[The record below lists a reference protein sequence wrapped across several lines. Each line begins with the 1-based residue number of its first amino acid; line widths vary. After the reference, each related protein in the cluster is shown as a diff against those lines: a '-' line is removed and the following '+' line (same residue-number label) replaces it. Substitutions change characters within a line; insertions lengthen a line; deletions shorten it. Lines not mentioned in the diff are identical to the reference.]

1 MSDSTNSTVSNS
13 RQDESVEH
21 SRYEHPS
28 GWLLLTQHESVQ
40 LMLDGLLSYPPY
52 REFNKTELAEHAG
65 VSRQSVSNHI
75 DLLLTLNI
83 IEEVEGTTP
92 QRYRFN
98 EESSVSQGIIDLNG
112 RINSIGESETTVASE

>member
-1 MSDSTNSTVSNS
+1 MSNS
-13 RQDESVEH
+13 VQEAENMKH

-28 GWLLLTQHESVQ
+28 GWLLLTRHESVQ
-40 LMLDGLLSYPPY
+40 LILDGLLSYPPY
-52 REFNKTELAEHAG
+52 REFNKTELADHAG

-83 IEEVEGTTP
+83 IEEVEGTSP

-112 RINSIGESETTVASE
+112 RINAVGEDKNTVTNE